1 MSSLS
6 AARQRIQSLLDEN
19 SFVEIGAGVRGRATE
34 FNPEAVGTPSDGVV
48 TGYGVI
54 DDKLVCVY
62 SQDVSVLHGTVG
74 EMHAR
79 KITEIYDFAIRMG
92 APVIGFIDSAGVRL
106 QDGVDALNGF
116 ALIYGRQAK
125 ASGVIPQI
133 TAVFGTCGGGLALA
147 ASMSDFTLMEENAH
161 LFVSSP
167 NTLEGNLEEKNN
179 TASAKSR
186 AAAGVADFVGSEE
199 EVIAKVRE
207 LIGLL
212 PANNDDEA
220 YAECTDEIN
229 RDCPGIASS
238 QSDPELIIREAAD
251 DGKFFE
257 IKEAFATDLMV
268 GFARFGGTTTG
279 VIGNREKKLSAGGCT
294 KAAGFVAFC
303 DSFGIPIVTLTNISG
318 YATTIREENFMGEA
332 AARLAMAFA
341 SATVPKINV
350 ITEKAFGSAYAVMN
364 PKGSGADLTIA
375 FPNARIGLMDANLAV
390 HIIAPAAEGEELEQ
404 MKQFYKDMQSSLE
417 SAAARGLVDQVVEPA
432 ELRRYLVGALEVLYT
447 KREVLPAR
455 KHTGK

>member
-147 ASMSDFTLMEENAH
+147 ASM
-161 LFVSSP
+161 
-167 NTLEGNLEEKNN
+167 
-179 TASAKSR
+179 
-186 AAAGVADFVGSEE
+186 
-199 EVIAKVRE
+199 
-207 LIGLL
+207 
-212 PANNDDEA
+212 
-220 YAECTDEIN
+220 
-229 RDCPGIASS
+229 
-238 QSDPELIIREAAD
+238 
-251 DGKFFE
+251 
-257 IKEAFATDLMV
+257 
-268 GFARFGGTTTG
+268 
-279 VIGNREKKLSAGGCT
+279 
-294 KAAGFVAFC
+294 
-303 DSFGIPIVTLTNISG
+303 
-318 YATTIREENFMGEA
+318 
-332 AARLAMAFA
+332 
-341 SATVPKINV
+341 
-350 ITEKAFGSAYAVMN
+350 
-364 PKGSGADLTIA
+364 
-375 FPNARIGLMDANLAV
+375 
-390 HIIAPAAEGEELEQ
+390 
-404 MKQFYKDMQSSLE
+404 
-417 SAAARGLVDQVVEPA
+417 
-432 ELRRYLVGALEVLYT
+432 
-447 KREVLPAR
+447 
-455 KHTGK
+455 